1 VQSEEFVLAHGGH
14 RDDLSIYGQEF
25 VATTWKLAKMN
36 LALRGIDA
44 DLGDRSDDAFHRD
57 LHPDLRADF
66 VLANPPFN
74 KDDWW
79 SEALADDPRW
89 AYGVPPRANAN
100 FAWVQHFIHHLR
112 ENGTAGFVLANGSLS
127 SKQSGE
133 GEIRRKLVEADLV
146 DCIVALPEKLFLNTG
161 IAVCLWFVS
170 RNRHGNGHRQRRGE
184 VLFIDARQLGRMDS
198 RTLRVLDPDDIA
210 KVADIYHAWRSKKP
224 KQPYADVPG
233 FARAVTLDEI
243 AEHAFVITP
252 GRYVGAAE
260 LEDDGEPIGDKIARL
275 TTELYAEFANGRQL
289 ETQVREQ
296 LSRLS

>member
-1 VQSEEFVLAHGGH
+1 
-14 RDDLSIYGQEF
+14 
-25 VATTWKLAKMN
+25 
-36 LALRGIDA
+36 
-44 DLGDRSDDAFHRD
+44 
-57 LHPDLRADF
+57 
-66 VLANPPFN
+66 
-74 KDDWW
+74 
-79 SEALADDPRW
+79 
-89 AYGVPPRANAN
+89 
-100 FAWVQHFIHHLR
+100 
-112 ENGTAGFVLANGSLS
+112 
-127 SKQSGE
+127 
-133 GEIRRKLVEADLV
+133 
-146 DCIVALPEKLFLNTG
+146 LPEKLFLNTG